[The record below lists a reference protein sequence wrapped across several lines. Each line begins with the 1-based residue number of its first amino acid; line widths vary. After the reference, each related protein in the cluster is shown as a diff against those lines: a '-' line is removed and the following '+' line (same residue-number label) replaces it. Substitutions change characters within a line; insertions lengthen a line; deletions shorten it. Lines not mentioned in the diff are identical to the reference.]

1 MTAPVPMIRSQRVR
15 DFLAWSDTLA
25 PGELMRT
32 FRTSPFADLTSAEI
46 DQAHRWRQA
55 EADASIANVERMAA
69 KVADAIVTNALNP
82 NSDRAVPGAGP
93 QREGS

>member
-32 FRTSPFADLTSAEI
+32 FRTSPFADLTSAEL
-46 DQAHRWRQA
+46 DQARRWQ
-55 EADASIANVERMAA
+55 EEQADAAVANVKRMAA

-82 NSDRAVPGAGP
+82 KPGRAVPGAGP
-93 QREGS
+93 HREGS